1 MLGETGQTL
10 AVAESCT
17 GGAVGAALTAV
28 PGSSAVFAGGVIA
41 YSNAVKQQLLGVPA
55 ALLDEHGA
63 VSEPVVKAMAEGLL
77 SRFHCDWG
85 IAISGVAGPGGGT
98 VEKPVGMVCLALAG
112 PEDANADDQE
122 HESR

>member
-1 MLGETGQTL
+1 
-10 AVAESCT
+10 
-17 GGAVGAALTAV
+17 V

-112 PEDANADDQE
+112 PEGCDVWVQRFGARRGRAAVQQLSVIRALDRLRLRLLAQ
-122 HESR
+122 S